1 MVLLRRVGAISG
13 FTLVSRILGLIRDTL
28 MAWAFGASW
37 VSGTFLLVWVFP
49 NLMRR
54 LLGEG
59 ALSASFVPAYTA
71 AHRKGGPNASRQLMA
86 QVIGTMLT
94 WLVPLTLAVVA
105 ASLLVPAS
113 WLAQSLETGMPGA
126 RLMLQLNAVLFP
138 YVVPICLTAIY
149 SGALNVLGSYGL
161 PAAVPTVLNLFW
173 IAALLLLGQVD
184 PPWTLLLPELAAT
197 SLVLLPAGIGAT
209 AALAVPQ
216 LAHEVLTP
224 VRDAAAADGAVFLG
238 WFLLAGGFAQVLV
251 VLWPLRLAGAL
262 ARPIGGFPPVGT
274 PGRAVFVAMLP
285 AILGMSASQLSTL
298 SDQVLA
304 YWFVSPGANTYL
316 YLANRLLLFPHAL
329 TALSVAVAVFPK
341 LAESASDTDRK
352 GIRATLDTATGA
364 TLLITLPAAVG
375 LMVIGQDLVEVL
387 FQRQRFTAEDADAT
401 AITSIC
407 MVAGLPFIG
416 LVQLY
421 ARAFYAVGDN
431 GVPARFAVRLLLVNF
446 GLNLVLV
453 PFLGFGTEAIAAS
466 SSLTSALNALLLMRG
481 VQRHCGAG
489 HGIVGSWLRS
499 LVACGAMVGAI
510 LLVRPDTGD
519 DRMQMLLWR
528 IALPIAVGAAAYFA
542 AHLALRS
549 PELAAVRNRFARRG

>member
-71 AHRKGGPNASRQLMA
+71 AHRKGGPDASRQLMA

-197 SLVLLPAGIGAT
+197 SLVLLPAGIGTT

-446 GLNLVLV
+446 SLNLVLV
-453 PFLGFGTEAIAAS
+453 PVLGFGTEAIAAS

>member
-71 AHRKGGPNASRQLMA
+71 AHRKGGPEASRQLMA

-197 SLVLLPAGIGAT
+197 SLVLLPAGIGTT

-446 GLNLVLV
+446 SLNLVLV
-453 PFLGFGTEAIAAS
+453 PVLGFGTEAIAAS

>member
-71 AHRKGGPNASRQLMA
+71 AHRKGGPDASRQLMA

-197 SLVLLPAGIGAT
+197 SLVLLPAGIGTT

-238 WFLLAGGFAQVLV
+238 WFLLVGGFAQVLV
-251 VLWPLRLAGAL
+251 VLLPLRLAGAL

-446 GLNLVLV
+446 SLNLVLV
-453 PFLGFGTEAIAAS
+453 PVLGFGTEAIAAS

-489 HGIVGSWLRS
+489 DGIVGSWLRS